1 MNRGRFAHWLAAAA
15 AAACAGPAA
24 GQAGSG
30 TPSLSIEQV
39 ESPRLLGAFDL
50 ANAPAIADT
59 ARSDAAHAGRL
70 YRLDP
75 PPVGSAGKRA
85 KLSVSIGK
93 STLFAIAG
101 KANRNRARPAPE
113 LSTGI
118 AARPTGGG
126 KTYGAGIERR
136 VGAFE
141 LGAVYQYSKVAAEQ
155 ADIANAP
162 RLGSGEKSHNV
173 RATARIRFRP

>member
-1 MNRGRFAHWLAAAA
+1 MNRGRFALWLAAVA

-24 GQAGSG
+24 GQAGPG
-30 TPSLSIEQV
+30 TPSLSIERV

-50 ANAPAIADT
+50 ANAPAIADP
-59 ARSDAAHAGRL
+59 ASDPADANRH

-75 PPVGSAGKRA
+75 PPGGATGKRA
-85 KLSVSIGK
+85 RLSVSIGK

-101 KANRNRARPAPE
+101 KANRSRARPAPE

-118 AARPTGGG
+118 APRQSGGS
-126 KTYGAGIERR
+126 KSYGAGIERR
-136 VGAFE
+136 LGAFE
-141 LGAVYQYSKVAAEQ
+141 VGAVYQYSKIAAEQ
-155 ADIANAP
+155 ADVANAS
-162 RLGSGEKSHNV
+162 RLGGGEKSHNV